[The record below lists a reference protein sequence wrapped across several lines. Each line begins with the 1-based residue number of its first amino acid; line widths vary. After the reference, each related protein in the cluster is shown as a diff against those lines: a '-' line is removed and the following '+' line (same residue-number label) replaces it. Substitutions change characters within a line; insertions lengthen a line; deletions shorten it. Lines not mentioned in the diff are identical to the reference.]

1 MCTVA
6 ATGVRRRRAGLG
18 RQQRLSGEDRR
29 SGLRAA
35 TQCSEHVN
43 HCVPR
48 QQGHKVSGQV
58 VHLAWAWCDRGRAAA
73 SWQTPSD
80 DSWSQCGGGGG
91 GRPAGHSVGERA
103 ACQNNSGPLCP
114 TMRRLPTETRGVGA
128 AGTAPTPL
136 GWIRVVPAGHSVKE
150 GGLPARITVGRGFR
164 QQAVADRTRNARQG
178 EIQIRGLNR
187 MRFK

>member
-1 MCTVA
+1 MCAVA

-18 RQQRLSGEDRR
+18 RRLSGEDRR
-29 SGLRAA
+29 SSSRAA

-48 QQGHKVSGQV
+48 RQGHKVSGQV
-58 VHLAWAWCDRGRAAA
+58 VHLAWAWCGRGCAAA

-91 GRPAGHSVGERA
+91 RPAGHSVEERA

-150 GGLPARITVGRGFR
+150 GGVTCQDNSGTRLPTTSGSR
-164 QQAVADRTRNARQG
+164 QNPKRATR
-178 EIQIRGLNR
+178 
-187 MRFK
+187 